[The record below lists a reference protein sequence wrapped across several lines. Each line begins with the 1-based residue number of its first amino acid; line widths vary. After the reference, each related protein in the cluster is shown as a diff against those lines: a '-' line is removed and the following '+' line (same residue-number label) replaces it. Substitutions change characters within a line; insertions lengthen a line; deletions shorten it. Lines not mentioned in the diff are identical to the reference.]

1 MSANNLKFFD
11 FEVFPEWWCVV
22 VSDEEEIYPGGVYNN
37 KFDKNTEDNIKS
49 KMRVYTSDMDKATV
63 ISKLRADMI
72 HGVLCGY
79 NIKHYDMVIL
89 KCVLN
94 GFSPRKVFIAS
105 EILVDPNKANK
116 DAEYMRI
123 ATFIKFGWNE
133 AEAWQDLLDDSV
145 KPLKDK
151 ECALGIDIRE
161 TTVPFGKIN
170 LTQQEKDN
178 IIFYCKHDVYALHV
192 LYWTTSKPYIDTKIQ
207 LCDTFGL
214 NRKTGYINTN
224 AVLSGKVLEAQRV
237 HGTTIVD
244 PTISIYNQ
252 ELAQY
257 FEKWIPADIYKHLLS
272 SQDSKTFKLY
282 DNIVDIGDGGL
293 HSVYDVPKI
302 GNTTPALY
310 VESTDE
316 WTMINVDA
324 SSCYP
329 SVMIYCDSM
338 SRAVRNKQRFIDLF
352 KRRLHLKSIPKSQ
365 WTKDDKNFV
374 AAAKLVLNTTYGA
387 MGNKYLQLY
396 DDYMRSKVCR
406 IGQMILIALGN
417 NLYQNIPG
425 LKVIQNN
432 TDGVLVYVRRSDL
445 DKVQTIVNELSRI
458 TSFTFDIEED
468 SKLWQLNVNNYVAV
482 HPDGEIKNKGGAFV
496 LTVYQ
501 PGTNRLRPLGS
512 FCVPRAQIEWLV
524 NKVNPVQHLLKNT
537 CVEDFCVCCTKGPTY
552 DTMVQYMK
560 DGTAI
565 DLGKVSRVIAI
576 TDDNYGIIKKR
587 GMVKRTTKNK
597 QAGDLKEDS
606 VALCPEHPLVINDAL
621 YNYKIEDRYLV
632 RISTGEKWL
641 IDYAYYARELDKAL
655 DIVWY
660 SIINDKT
667 GFTKKF
673 NI

>member
-22 VSDEEEIYPGGVYNN
+22 VSDEEETYPGGVYNN
-37 KFDKNTEDNIKS
+37 QFDKNTEDSIKS
-49 KMRVYTSDMDKATV
+49 KMRVYTSDMDQLTV

-72 HGVLCGY
+72 RGVLCGY

-116 DAEYMRI
+116 DAEYMRV
-123 ATFIKFGWNE
+123 AQFIKFGWNE
-133 AEAWQDLLDDSV
+133 AEAWQDLYDDSI

-161 TTVPFGKIN
+161 TTVPFGKLN
-170 LTQQEKDN
+170 LTQEEKDN

-237 HGTTIVD
+237 HGTTIID

-257 FEKWIPADIYKHLLS
+257 FEKWIPADIYQHLLT
-272 SQDSKTFKLY
+272 SQEGKTFKLY
-282 DNIVDIGDGGL
+282 DNIVDTGDGGL
-293 HSVYDVPKI
+293 HSVYDVPTI
-302 GNTTPALY
+302 GKTTPALY

-387 MGNKYLQLY
+387 MGNKWLPLY

-432 TDGVLVYVRRSDL
+432 TDGILVYVKRSDL
-445 DKVQTIVNELSRI
+445 NQLKEIVSELSRI

-482 HPDGEIKNKGGAFV
+482 HPDGEVKNKGGAFV

-512 FCVPRAQIEWLV
+512 FCVPRAQIDWLV
-524 NKVNPVQHLLKNT
+524 NKTNPIKHLLENT
-537 CVEDFCVCCTKGPTY
+537 CVEDFCVCCTKGPGY

-560 DGTAI
+560 DGKVV
-565 DLGKVSRVIAI
+565 DLGKVSRVIAV
-576 TDDNYGIIKKR
+576 TNEEYGVIKKR

-606 VALCPEHPLVINDAL
+606 IALCPAHPLVINDAL
-621 YNYKIEDRYLV
+621 YNYKIENKYLI

-655 DIVWY
+655 NIIWYAIV
-660 SIINDKT
+660 NDKT

>member
-22 VSDEEEIYPGGVYNN
+22 VSDEEETYPGGVYNN
-37 KFDKNTEDNIKS
+37 QFDKNTEDIIKS
-49 KMRVYTSDMDKATV
+49 KMRVYTSDMDQLTV

-72 HGVLCGY
+72 RGVLCGY

-116 DAEYMRI
+116 DAEYMRV
-123 ATFIKFGWNE
+123 AQFIKFGWNE
-133 AEAWQDLLDDSV
+133 AEAWQDLYDDSI

-161 TTVPFGKIN
+161 TTVPFGKLN
-170 LTQQEKDN
+170 LTQEEKDN

-237 HGTTIVD
+237 HGTTIID

-257 FEKWIPADIYKHLLS
+257 FEKWIPADIYQHLLT
-272 SQDSKTFKLY
+272 SQEGKTFKLY
-282 DNIVDIGDGGL
+282 DNIVDTGDGGL
-293 HSVYDVPKI
+293 HSVYDVPTI
-302 GNTTPALY
+302 GKTTPALY

-387 MGNKYLQLY
+387 MGNKWLPLY

-432 TDGVLVYVRRSDL
+432 TDGILVYVKRSDL
-445 DKVQTIVNELSRI
+445 DQLKEIVSELSRI

-482 HPDGEIKNKGGAFV
+482 HPDGEVKNKGAAFV

-501 PGTNRLRPLGS
+501 PGTNKLRPLGS
-512 FCVPRAQIEWLV
+512 FCVPRAQIDWLV
-524 NKVNPVQHLLKNT
+524 NKTNPIKHLLENT
-537 CVEDFCVCCTKGPTY
+537 CVEDFCVCCTKGPGY
-552 DTMVQYMK
+552 DTMVQFMN
-560 DGTAI
+560 DGKVI
-565 DLGKVSRVIAI
+565 DLGKVSRVIAV
-576 TDDNYGIIKKR
+576 TNEEYGVIKKR

-606 VALCPEHPLVINDAL
+606 IALCPAHPLVINDAL
-621 YNYKIEDRYLV
+621 YNYKIENKYLI

-655 DIVWY
+655 NIIWYAIV
-660 SIINDKT
+660 NDKT